1 MGGARKQSLQSK
13 VMADE
18 RASTTAPRN
27 ESQLSKEEVTKRR
40 AADALNA
47 LPPPLRIDAT
57 PPAVAAAPA
66 EVRSRIDAAGG
77 SVEGRVTEK
86 ETGQGVANAQVLV
99 EGTSLSAT
107 TDKDGKFRLENAP
120 QGARRLIVRRIGYR
134 AETVPVAIEGGK
146 MAAAQ
151 IGISASATEL
161 AEVVVTSAPSAP
173 SAPAVATLGAATNKV
188 VATAPLRV
196 VRADSTSSMKRN
208 VYEVARGVEVT
219 LTESP
224 AQTAERDNAAN
235 DLARQKAA
243 APQRTEAAPET
254 QVLSGRVAGA
264 VAAPPA
270 APMLPFNTISWTDRG
285 KRYTLTGRLTTKDLE
300 GIKARLM
307 QARR

>member
-1 MGGARKQSLQSK
+1 
-13 VMADE
+13 
-18 RASTTAPRN
+18 
-27 ESQLSKEEVTKRR
+27 
-40 AADALNA
+40 
-47 LPPPLRIDAT
+47 
-57 PPAVAAAPA
+57 
-66 EVRSRIDAAGG
+66 
-77 SVEGRVTEK
+77 
-86 ETGQGVANAQVLV
+86 
-99 EGTSLSAT
+99 
-107 TDKDGKFRLENAP
+107 
-120 QGARRLIVRRIGYR
+120 
-134 AETVPVAIEGGK
+134 

-196 VRADSTSSMKRN
+196 VRADSTSSMKRT

-254 QVLSGRVAGA
+254 QVLSGRAAGA

-270 APMLPFNTISWTDRG
+270 APMLPLNTISWTDRG